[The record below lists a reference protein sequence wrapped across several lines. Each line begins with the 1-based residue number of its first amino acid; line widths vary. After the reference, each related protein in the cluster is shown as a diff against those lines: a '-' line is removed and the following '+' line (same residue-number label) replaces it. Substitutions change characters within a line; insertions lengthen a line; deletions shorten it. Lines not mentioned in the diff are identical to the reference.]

1 MVVGAFARVD
11 NDNNIR
17 HFHCGLLLHHLEV
30 EQVTTAFQVILA
42 VIAAVVAVGLYRKRN
57 MWAVIILYWVV
68 LTLKNIVEVIR

>member
-1 MVVGAFARVD
+1 M
-11 NDNNIR
+11 
-17 HFHCGLLLHHLEV
+17 
-30 EQVTTAFQVILA
+30 TTAFQVILA